1 MRALLDTN
9 VIIHRENTKA
19 TSFTIGKL
27 FYWLDKLHYEKLI
40 HPYSIDELRKYR
52 NPQMQ
57 SLYDAKI
64 DAYTDM
70 RCIAPQTAEFTALLS
85 DTPKTANDQ
94 IDNQLLCELYC
105 KRADILIT
113 EDRRMRLKADR
124 LGLSERVFTINSFIE
139 KCTNENPDLID
150 YKVLAVK
157 KELFGNIDATDPF
170 FATFREAYTGFED
183 WFIKKSNEEAY
194 VCRTDAGA
202 ILGFLYLKTETEE
215 ENYSD
220 IAPIFRPKRRL
231 KVGTFKVEASGFRL
245 GERFIKIIFD
255 NAIERNVE
263 EIYVTLY
270 MNRPELRMLYDL
282 LVRWG
287 FYKYGIKKNCNGEEV
302 VLIKKMTGYDISKS
316 VKENFPN
323 IRYNVQKFF
332 LPIEAQYHTPLFP
345 DSQLRTEGNF
355 DYLGDKA
362 HRYALQKVYI
372 SLSYKRD
379 MRPGDLLV
387 IYRKGTMAGR
397 KAYESVVS
405 TICVV
410 DEVRY
415 NFSSKED
422 YFKYCEN
429 RTVFDPETLNQLWEK
444 HRNNLLMVKFIFVKS
459 LMKRIT
465 LGELWDSGIVP
476 RNGGPRPFDHISDA
490 DFDTILAKS
499 QTKIHF
505 ERQ

>member
-1 MRALLDTN
+1 
-9 VIIHRENTKA
+9 
-19 TSFTIGKL
+19 
-27 FYWLDKLHYEKLI
+27 
-40 HPYSIDELRKYR
+40 
-52 NPQMQ
+52 MQ

-64 DAYTDM
+64 DAYTEM

-157 KELFGNIDATDPF
+157 KELFGNIDVADPF

-270 MNRPELRMLYDL
+270 MNRPELRTLYDL

-287 FYKYGIKKNCNGEEV
+287 FYEYGIKRNDNGEEV
-302 VLIKKMTGYDISKS
+302 VLVKKMAGYDKSKS

-323 IRYNVQKFF
+323 IRYDVQKFF

-387 IYRKGTMAGR
+387 IYRKGITPRR

-422 YFKYCEN
+422 YLKYCEN
-429 RTVFDPETLNQLWEK
+429 RTVFSPETLNQLWEK

-459 LMKRIT
+459 LTKRIT

-490 DFDTILAKS
+490 DFDTILWQIANKN
-499 QTKIHF
+499 TL
-505 ERQ
+505 

>member
-1 MRALLDTN
+1 M
-9 VIIHRENTKA
+9 
-19 TSFTIGKL
+19 
-27 FYWLDKLHYEKLI
+27 
-40 HPYSIDELRKYR
+40 
-52 NPQMQ
+52 
-57 SLYDAKI
+57 
-64 DAYTDM
+64 
-70 RCIAPQTAEFTALLS
+70 
-85 DTPKTANDQ
+85 
-94 IDNQLLCELYC
+94 
-105 KRADILIT
+105 
-113 EDRRMRLKADR
+113 
-124 LGLSERVFTINSFIE
+124 
-139 KCTNENPDLID
+139 
-150 YKVLAVK
+150 
-157 KELFGNIDATDPF
+157 
-170 FATFREAYTGFED
+170 
-183 WFIKKSNEEAY
+183 
-194 VCRTDAGA
+194 
-202 ILGFLYLKTETEE
+202 
-215 ENYSD
+215 
-220 IAPIFRPKRRL
+220 
-231 KVGTFKVEASGFRL
+231 
-245 GERFIKIIFD
+245 
-255 NAIERNVE
+255 
-263 EIYVTLY
+263 
-270 MNRPELRMLYDL
+270 
-282 LVRWG
+282 
-287 FYKYGIKKNCNGEEV
+287 
-302 VLIKKMTGYDISKS
+302 
-316 VKENFPN
+316 
-323 IRYNVQKFF
+323 
-332 LPIEAQYHTPLFP
+332 
-345 DSQLRTEGNF
+345 RTEGNF

-459 LMKRIT
+459 LTKRIT

-476 RNGGPRPFDHISDA
+476 RTGGPRPFDHISDA

>member
-9 VIIHRENTKA
+9 VIIHRENTRV

-40 HPYSIDELRKYR
+40 HPYSIGELRKYR
-52 NPQMQ
+52 NPLMQ

-64 DAYTDM
+64 AAYIEM
-70 RCIAPQTAEFTALLS
+70 RCIAPQTDEFVALLN

-124 LGLSERVFTINSFIE
+124 LGMSDRVFTINAFIE

-157 KELFGNIDATDPF
+157 KELFGNIDINDPF
-170 FATFREAYTGFED
+170 FATFREAYRGFD
-183 WFIKKSNEEAY
+183 NWFVKKSNEEAY
-194 VCRTDAGA
+194 VCRTDTGA
-202 ILGFLYLKTETEE
+202 VLGFLYLKTETEE
-215 ENYSD
+215 ENYGD
-220 IAPIFRPKRRL
+220 IEPVFQPKRRM

-255 NAIERNVE
+255 NAIERRVD

-270 MNRPELRMLYDL
+270 MNRPELRTLYDL
-282 LVRWG
+282 LSRWG
-287 FYKYGIKKNCNGEEV
+287 FYKYGIKRNGNSEEV
-302 VLIKKMTGYDISKS
+302 VLVKSMNCFDISKS
-316 VKENFPN
+316 IKENYPN
-323 IRYNVQKFF
+323 IRYDVQKFF
-332 LPIEAQYHTPLFP
+332 LPINAEYHTPLFP
-345 DSQLRTEGNF
+345 DSQLRTEENF

-372 SLSYKRD
+372 SFSYKRD

-387 IYRKGTMAGR
+387 IYRNGTNAGR
-397 KAYESVVS
+397 KAFESVVS
-405 TICVV
+405 TVCVV

-415 NFSSKED
+415 NFSSED
-422 YFKYCEN
+422 DYLKYCEN
-429 RTVFDPETLNQLWEK
+429 RTVFSQETLKRFWEK
-444 HRNNLLMVKFIFVKS
+444 HREKLLVVKFIFVKS
-459 LMKRIT
+459 LTKRIT
-465 LGELWDSGIVP
+465 LGELWNCGIVP
-476 RNGGPRPFDHISDA
+476 QNSGPRSFDHISNTY
-490 DFDTILAKS
+490 FDMILSKS
-499 QTKIHF
+499 KTKIHF

>member
-64 DAYTDM
+64 DAYTEM

-113 EDRRMRLKADR
+113 EDRCMRLKADR

-157 KELFGNIDATDPF
+157 KELFGNIDVTDPF
-170 FATFREAYTGFED
+170 FATFREAYMGFED

-194 VCRTDAGA
+194 VCRTDTGA

-263 EIYVTLY
+263 EI
-270 MNRPELRMLYDL
+270 
-282 LVRWG
+282 
-287 FYKYGIKKNCNGEEV
+287 
-302 VLIKKMTGYDISKS
+302 
-316 VKENFPN
+316 
-323 IRYNVQKFF
+323 
-332 LPIEAQYHTPLFP
+332 
-345 DSQLRTEGNF
+345 
-355 DYLGDKA
+355 
-362 HRYALQKVYI
+362 
-372 SLSYKRD
+372 
-379 MRPGDLLV
+379 
-387 IYRKGTMAGR
+387 
-397 KAYESVVS
+397 
-405 TICVV
+405 
-410 DEVRY
+410 
-415 NFSSKED
+415 
-422 YFKYCEN
+422 
-429 RTVFDPETLNQLWEK
+429 
-444 HRNNLLMVKFIFVKS
+444 
-459 LMKRIT
+459 
-465 LGELWDSGIVP
+465 
-476 RNGGPRPFDHISDA
+476 
-490 DFDTILAKS
+490 
-499 QTKIHF
+499 
-505 ERQ
+505 

>member
-64 DAYTDM
+64 DAYTEM

-157 KELFGNIDATDPF
+157 KELFGNIDVKDPF

-183 WFIKKSNEEAY
+183 WFIKRAMKKPMY
-194 VCRTDAGA
+194 VEQMQA
-202 ILGFLYLKTETEE
+202 LYLDSYILKQKQKRKTT
-215 ENYSD
+215 
-220 IAPIFRPKRRL
+220 ATLPQF
-231 KVGTFKVEASGFRL
+231 
-245 GERFIKIIFD
+245 FD
-255 NAIERNVE
+255 
-263 EIYVTLY
+263 
-270 MNRPELRMLYDL
+270 
-282 LVRWG
+282 
-287 FYKYGIKKNCNGEEV
+287 
-302 VLIKKMTGYDISKS
+302 
-316 VKENFPN
+316 
-323 IRYNVQKFF
+323 
-332 LPIEAQYHTPLFP
+332 
-345 DSQLRTEGNF
+345 
-355 DYLGDKA
+355 
-362 HRYALQKVYI
+362 
-372 SLSYKRD
+372 LS
-379 MRPGDLLV
+379 
-387 IYRKGTMAGR
+387 
-397 KAYESVVS
+397 
-405 TICVV
+405 
-410 DEVRY
+410 
-415 NFSSKED
+415 ED
-422 YFKYCEN
+422 
-429 RTVFDPETLNQLWEK
+429 
-444 HRNNLLMVKFIFVKS
+444 
-459 LMKRIT
+459 
-465 LGELWDSGIVP
+465 
-476 RNGGPRPFDHISDA
+476 
-490 DFDTILAKS
+490 
-499 QTKIHF
+499 
-505 ERQ
+505 

>member
-1 MRALLDTN
+1 
-9 VIIHRENTKA
+9 
-19 TSFTIGKL
+19 
-27 FYWLDKLHYEKLI
+27 
-40 HPYSIDELRKYR
+40 
-52 NPQMQ
+52 MQ

-64 DAYTDM
+64 DAYTEM

-113 EDRRMRLKADR
+113 EDRCMRLKADR

-157 KELFGNIDATDPF
+157 KELFGNIDVTDPF

-220 IAPIFRPKRRL
+220 IAPMFRPKRRL

-422 YFKYCEN
+422 YLKYCEN
-429 RTVFDPETLNQLWEK
+429 RTVFSPETLNQLWEK
-444 HRNNLLMVKFIFVKS
+444 HSEKLLVVKFIFIKS
-459 LMKRIT
+459 LTKRIT
-465 LGELWDSGIVP
+465 LGELWSSGIIP
-476 RNGGPRPFDHISDA
+476 QYSGPRPFDHISDA

>member
-27 FYWLDKLHYEKLI
+27 FYWLDKLRYEKLI
-40 HPYSIDELRKYR
+40 HPYSIAELRKYR

-64 DAYTDM
+64 DAYTEM

-157 KELFGNIDATDPF
+157 KELFGNIDVTDPF

-302 VLIKKMTGYDISKS
+302 VLIKKMTGY
-316 VKENFPN
+316 
-323 IRYNVQKFF
+323 
-332 LPIEAQYHTPLFP
+332 HTPLFP

-459 LMKRIT
+459 LTKRIT

>member
-1 MRALLDTN
+1 
-9 VIIHRENTKA
+9 
-19 TSFTIGKL
+19 
-27 FYWLDKLHYEKLI
+27 
-40 HPYSIDELRKYR
+40 
-52 NPQMQ
+52 
-57 SLYDAKI
+57 
-64 DAYTDM
+64 
-70 RCIAPQTAEFTALLS
+70 
-85 DTPKTANDQ
+85 
-94 IDNQLLCELYC
+94 
-105 KRADILIT
+105 
-113 EDRRMRLKADR
+113 MRLKADR

-157 KELFGNIDATDPF
+157 KELFGNIDVTDPF

-220 IAPIFRPKRRL
+220 ITPIFRPKRRL

-282 LVRWG
+282 LIRWG

-302 VLIKKMTGYDISKS
+302 VLVKKMAGYDISKS

-379 MRPGDLLV
+379 MHPGDLLV
-387 IYRKGTMAGR
+387 KIIQ
-397 KAYESVVS
+397 SVRGNPVL
-405 TICVV
+405 V
-410 DEVRY
+410 
-415 NFSSKED
+415 
-422 YFKYCEN
+422 
-429 RTVFDPETLNQLWEK
+429 
-444 HRNNLLMVKFIFVKS
+444 
-459 LMKRIT
+459 
-465 LGELWDSGIVP
+465 
-476 RNGGPRPFDHISDA
+476 
-490 DFDTILAKS
+490 
-499 QTKIHF
+499 
-505 ERQ
+505 